1 MPGCSCLDAYCDP
14 DFGVRE
20 CCLQAL
26 VAHSAAAAAADDPAV
41 ATEAREAALAALQCL
56 CALASSASGM
66 AAALETP
73 GIMQRVAAA
82 LGGAVRRSRA
92 CDSDAARLAAEML
105 TNVCLFS
112 SGAYRLVLQARS

>member
-1 MPGCSCLDAYCDP
+1 MRVYS
-14 DFGVRE
+14 
-20 CCLQAL
+20 LQAL

-41 ATEAREAALAALQCL
+41 AREAREAALVALQCL
-56 CALASSASGM
+56 RALVSSASGM

-73 GIMQRVAAA
+73 GIVQRVAAA
-82 LGGAVRRSRA
+82 LDGAVGGSRA

-105 TNVCLFS
+105 TNICLFS